1 MAGFTQSFAQ
11 GLTEV
16 STTEKCILGSI
27 RIEGNKVYKYVKFLN
42 TTATVAGVANDV
54 CAYTLAGYA
63 AHTVCQD
70 MSDAATK
77 PIGAGALQAAV
88 TGTAGTSYYIWV
100 QIKGPVTI
108 NTNLGG
114 TPTDGDA
121 LFKGTTDLAL
131 TLATAADDPVCAYAD
146 DDSAQ
151 LVALDCVW

>member
-16 STTEKCILGSI
+16 STTEKAILGTI
-27 RIEGNKVYKYVKFLN
+27 RVEGNKIYKYVKFQN

-63 AHTVCQD
+63 SHTVCQD

-77 PIGAGALQAAV
+77 PIGAGLVLAAV
-88 TGTAGTSYYIWV
+88 TGTAGTAYYIWI
-100 QIKGPVTI
+100 QIKGPATI
-108 NTNLGG
+108 NTDLAG
-114 TPTDGDA
+114 TPVDGDA
-121 LFKGTTDLAL
+121 LFKSTTDLAL
-131 TLATAADDPVCAYAD
+131 TLATAADDPICAYAD

-151 LVALDCVW
+151 LVVLDCPF